1 MLERRRGE
9 EPPKEILD
17 KAVGLAAKP
26 IAVETIAQA
35 IGVPRQTLLTW
46 LERGEAFGEESDDW
60 RAAFYSRFARARA
73 NVQAS
78 LIEGLELKGEKD
90 WKSNAWLLER
100 LFPSAYGKQDKV
112 VVAADSFSWNQIGRM
127 NSNEIESAAKER
139 GIVIEGEV
147 VVESDEPA
155 E

>member
-9 EPPKEILD
+9 APAPEILD
-17 KAVGLAAKP
+17 KAVKMASKP

-46 LERGEAFGEESDDW
+46 LERGEAFGEDSDDW
-60 RAAFYSRFARARA
+60 RADFYMRFAQARA

-78 LIEGLELKGEKD
+78 LVEGLELKGEKD

-100 LFPSAYGKQDKV
+100 LFPNAYGKNERV
-112 VVAADSFSWNQIGRM
+112 VVAADSFSWNQIGRLGL
-127 NSNEIESAAKER
+127 SELEDAAKER
-139 GIVIEGEV
+139 GLVIEGEV
-147 VVESDEPA
+147 IVERDAEPA
-155 E
+155 